1 MHAVVQCICR
11 VVHATLYNHVAALT
25 PTDAIVCK
33 EEDGVS
39 AADAGC
45 VANLGGTR

>member
-11 VVHATLYNHVAALT
+11 VVHATLYNHVVALT

-33 EEDGVS
+33 EDGVS